1 MYSTRFAFRD
11 GHDVIFRFE
20 DYYEAR
26 LFLQARGTIYDSD
39 LLYAEITY
47 CGGET
52 CYTTDLIDWRFGC
65 GGRVYSLGDI
75 VSVRP
80 GRALSVPLYGC
91 IDKIDPVDGRVLV
104 SVFDHED
111 CNGWYGIESVL

>member
-1 MYSTRFAFRD
+1 MFVSE
-11 GHDVIFRFE
+11 I
-20 DYYEAR
+20 YYKAR
-26 LFLQARGTIYDSD
+26 LFLRDNGTILDGG
-39 LLYAEITY
+39 LLYAEISY
-47 CGGET
+47 CERDIS
-52 CYTTDLIDWRFGC
+52 YTTDLIDWRFGC
-65 GGRVYSLGDI
+65 DRRVFSLGNI

-80 GRALSVPLYGC
+80 SGALSESLYGC

>member
-1 MYSTRFAFRD
+1 MYETRFVFRD
-11 GHDVIFRFE
+11 GNDTLFRLE
-20 DYYEAR
+20 NYYEAKGH
-26 LFLQARGTIYDSD
+26 LLSRGTIYDSD

-47 CGGET
+47 CRGET

-65 GGRVYSLGDI
+65 DRRVFSLGDI

-80 GRALSVPLYGC
+80 GGALSESLHGC

-111 CNGWYGIESVL
+111 CNGWYGVEKVL